1 MLLGIKI
8 KFKMIKLE
16 FIEPNAV
23 NMSGILLATFNEL
36 DLQINYPWQPPFTFT
51 VYKEITGEDMI
62 L

>member
-51 VYKEITGEDMI
+51 VYKGITGEDMI